1 MATQFNPRCSTWAMN
16 SIIFQLIN
24 EPETIDLEPLYQRKI
39 VWNEEKKIQF
49 ISTIMKD
56 YPCPNILINLDTIN
70 NSMIIMDGKQ
80 RLTSLKEFKQNIIYW
95 LDDDNNKVYYDKAP
109 KNEPNYRTLNPR
121 EMSVFNH
128 RQIQI
133 IEYRDVPYEI
143 QAEMFERVQNGVV
156 ISYPD
161 LMISFIRNDITART
175 FRTNEKKLLNMIK
188 RFADDKLNW
197 LINDDNFRIFLVKA
211 VHHFIEPNKILQKKD
226 DKDFLMNI
234 EKKNLIKIFDILN
247 EYIMVFD
254 NLKKYKLPECIYFNI
269 ILMVMNYKYK
279 DTKYLDKTNKTI
291 IKNHGDTFKNY
302 NFLLQDNIDLDNKI
316 KEIKDEFDK
325 TIKAKANLNN
335 IFKGKKKS
343 ELREILR
350 KNYINNITS
359 IRTVE
364 DHKKVLTNYYNI
376 FGFVV

>member
-234 EKKNLIKIFDILN
+234 ELQHML
-247 EYIMVFD
+247 
-254 NLKKYKLPECIYFNI
+254 
-269 ILMVMNYKYK
+269 
-279 DTKYLDKTNKTI
+279 LD
-291 IKNHGDTFKNY
+291 
-302 NFLLQDNIDLDNKI
+302 
-316 KEIKDEFDK
+316 
-325 TIKAKANLNN
+325 
-335 IFKGKKKS
+335 
-343 ELREILR
+343 
-350 KNYINNITS
+350 
-359 IRTVE
+359 
-364 DHKKVLTNYYNI
+364 
-376 FGFVV
+376 